1 MCLRVEVLPTSATNC
16 TSSFYGNSG
25 RVQPTPSQSEATYR
39 NLFENALVGI
49 FQATAKG
56 GFLIANLKVA
66 SIYGYQY
73 PEQLIAPSQN
83 LKAQMYVDPGKHA
96 QLIGLLQEQTSVCQF
111 ESQVYRADGSIVWI
125 CENVRAICDPAG
137 EMIGYEGTVEEI
149 SDRKHSEAV
158 LKDALQKE
166 KQLKGHF
173 VSMVSHEL
181 RAALTVIAAANSL
194 LKLHSQKMTPDA
206 RYKYFDKI
214 AQAVK
219 NTTELI
225 EGFLTI
231 SKTETEKVKV
241 KPVPLDLPVFCQ
253 EVWQDVQTVTKA
265 QHQLIFTDTCP
276 CATVAADRTLLRQI
290 LLNLLLNAVKYS
302 PEGASVYLE
311 LGGSNSEIVFRIKD
325 KGIGIPPEDREHLF
339 ELFHRA
345 QNASTSDGTGLGLAI
360 VKRALEIYNGSISVE
375 SEVGVGTTFSVTL
388 PMLGSC
394 TSQNRSTGDRAIA

>member
-1 MCLRVEVLPTSATNC
+1 MCLKVEVLQPPATNNYK
-16 TSSFYGNSG
+16 SSFYGNSDRG
-25 RVQPTPSQSEATYR
+25 EPTSSKSEAVYR
-39 NLFENALVGI
+39 NLVENAVVGM

-56 GFLIANLKVA
+56 CFLIANPRA
-66 SIYGYQY
+66 ANIYGFEYS
-73 PEQLIAPSQN
+73 EQLTATSHN
-83 LKAQMYVDPGKHA
+83 LKAQMYVDPAKHA
-96 QLIGLLQEQTSVCQF
+96 ELIGLLQEQTSVCQF
-111 ESQVYRADGSIVWI
+111 ESQVYRADGSIVWV

-137 EMIGYEGTVEEI
+137 QVIGYEGTVEDI
-149 SDRKHSEAV
+149 SDRKLAEIGLQAA
-158 LKDALQKE
+158 LKKE

-194 LKLHSQKMTPDA
+194 LKLHSQKMTPEN

-214 AQAVK
+214 SQAVK

-231 SKTETEKVKV
+231 SKTETEKIKV

-265 QHQLIFTDTCP
+265 KHKLIFTDTCP

-302 PEGASVYLE
+302 PAGASVYLE
-311 LGGSNSEIVFRIKD
+311 LDGSNSEIVFRIKD
-325 KGIGIPPEDREHLF
+325 EGIGIPPEDRDRLF

-360 VKRALEIYNGSISVE
+360 VKRALEIYDGNISVE

-394 TSQNRSTGDRAIA
+394 TNPNR